1 MAKVGFLKF
10 IYQIVTYNF
19 ENPFQEYH
27 QMHSNHSV
35 LCQTQLILNRF
46 MYNFH
51 LLIEKLNVHFQNI
64 CRMSVKILN
73 CVKNRLHFFR
83 ILKMNT
89 KKIFPG
95 LSSQLASLIIE
106 NSSIVEIPENIE
118 VMREGQY
125 VKAVPIVT
133 SGLVKVFTRHEDKE
147 LLLYYIQPGESCI
160 MTFDACLKNAPSKV
174 YATTEK
180 KSEVLLMPTEN
191 VFRWMKEYPEL
202 NSLFFL
208 QYNIRY
214 NELLNMINQ
223 LLFEKMDSRI
233 LEYLKAKMKLTG
245 KNQLKISHRQIAN
258 DLGTAREVVSRV
270 IKKLENEGKVN
281 QLGTEIKIN

>member
-1 MAKVGFLKF
+1 
-10 IYQIVTYNF
+10 
-19 ENPFQEYH
+19 
-27 QMHSNHSV
+27 
-35 LCQTQLILNRF
+35 
-46 MYNFH
+46 
-51 LLIEKLNVHFQNI
+51 
-64 CRMSVKILN
+64 
-73 CVKNRLHFFR
+73 
-83 ILKMNT
+83 MNT
-89 KKIFPG
+89 KNIFPS
-95 LSSQLASLIIE
+95 LSSTLTTEIFE

-133 SGLVKVFTRHEDKE
+133 SGLIKVFTRHEDKE

-160 MTFDACLKNAPSKV
+160 MTFDACLKNLPSKV

-180 KSEVLLMPTEN
+180 KSEVLLMSTEN

-214 NELLNMINQ
+214 SDLLNMINQ
-223 LLFEKMDSRI
+223 LLFEKMDTRI
-233 LEYLKAKMKLTG
+233 LEYLKTKMKLTG
-245 KNQLKISHRQIAN
+245 KNPVKISHRQIAN

-270 IKKLENEGKVN
+270 MKKLEHDKKVN
-281 QLGTEIKIN
+281 QLASGIKIN

>member
-1 MAKVGFLKF
+1 
-10 IYQIVTYNF
+10 
-19 ENPFQEYH
+19 
-27 QMHSNHSV
+27 
-35 LCQTQLILNRF
+35 
-46 MYNFH
+46 
-51 LLIEKLNVHFQNI
+51 
-64 CRMSVKILN
+64 
-73 CVKNRLHFFR
+73 
-83 ILKMNT
+83 MNT
-89 KKIFPG
+89 NKIFPG

-106 NSSIVEIPENIE
+106 NSSVVEIPEKVE

-133 SGLVKVFTRHEDKE
+133 SGLIKVFTRHEDKE
-147 LLLYYIQPGESCI
+147 LLLYYIQSGESCI
-160 MTFDACLKNAPSKV
+160 MTFDACLKNVPSKV

-180 KSEVLLMPTEN
+180 KSEVLLMSTEN

-214 NELLNMINQ
+214 NELLNMINL
-223 LLFEKMDSRI
+223 LLFEKMDTRI

-245 KNQLKISHRQIAN
+245 KNPIKVSHRQIAN

-270 IKKLENEGKVN
+270 IKKLESDGKVN
-281 QLGTEIKIN
+281 QQGTEIKISEL